1 MPQIKNWYTYN
12 TRGPSDIA
20 HLWFRISVLL
30 TFFQRKILLT
40 SFCVR
45 NACKLHKPIH
55 QNTVFKQKYNDVW
68 YSRKNTLNQNS
79 SNLEYTLSQYFHIW
93 RTVLLISHNGT

>member
-1 MPQIKNWYTYN
+1 M
-12 TRGPSDIA
+12 
-20 HLWFRISVLL
+20 
-30 TFFQRKILLT
+30 

-68 YSRKNTLNQNS
+68 YSRKNILNQNS
-79 SNLEYTLSQYFHIW
+79 SNLEYTL
-93 RTVLLISHNGT
+93 